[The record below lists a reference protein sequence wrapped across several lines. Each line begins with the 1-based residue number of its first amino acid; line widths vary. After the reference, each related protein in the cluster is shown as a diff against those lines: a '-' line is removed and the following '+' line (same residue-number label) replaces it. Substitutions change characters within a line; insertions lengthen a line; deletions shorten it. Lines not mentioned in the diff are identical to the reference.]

1 MIKFCI
7 VSFLLQVAE
16 KGNWRV
22 LPREGL
28 LKKTI
33 HSTYLQA
40 RWEMTGG
47 FLPRSLRGPRQ
58 SVSSFTKYRRIA
70 LKNIVAAVKTLNIST
85 NDRKLLQTLATKLIW
100 RHWFWILIGYKP
112 SPF

>member
-22 LPREGL
+22 LPQAGL
-28 LKKTI
+28 LKKTT

-40 RWEMTGG
+40 RWEMSGSV
-47 FLPRSLRGPRQ
+47 LPRSLRVPRQ
-58 SVSSFTKYRRIA
+58 SVSSFTKYHRIA
-70 LKNIVAAVKTLNIST
+70 LENIIAAVKTLNINA
-85 NDRKLLQTLATKLIW
+85 NDRKLLQALATKLIW

-112 SPF
+112 KPS